1 MREKCCKNCLFFI
14 DNSRPEPARRISSR
28 SNWRIEYA
36 CHLHGSEASVTRP
49 EDQFCGDEH
58 WISEKVKTRIVNLE
72 KLGI

>member
-14 DNSRPEPARRISSR
+14 DNSRPEPYHHF
-28 SNWRIEYA
+28 EYA
-36 CHLHGSEASVTRP
+36 CHLHGSEARINYP

-58 WISEKVKTRIVNLE
+58 WVSVKVKTRIEKLE